1 VELEIV
7 PARDDSEREEAAAR
21 AAEVLSAG
29 GLVVHPTETVYG
41 VGGDGSAESN
51 RLIARVKRRQRLQP
65 LILLATDVGA
75 LRTLLPGL
83 LWPAESEPLAERFWP
98 GPLTIIVPCADAPEG
113 LQGPDGGVAVR
124 ITPDPTL
131 VAILGSWGRPMT
143 STSANLTGAAPAL
156 DAREAVEVFAGRD
169 DLEGVGTSVIAID
182 AGRSAGDEP
191 STIVSLVE
199 SPPRLV
205 REGPVRRAELER
217 WMEDLR

>member
-7 PARDDSEREEAAAR
+7 PARDETGRAEAAVR
-21 AAEVLSAG
+21 AAEVLLAG

-51 RLIARVKRRQRLQP
+51 RLIGRVKRRERLKP
-65 LILLATDVGA
+65 LILLAADVDA

-83 LWPAESEPLAERFWP
+83 TWPRELEPLAERFWP
-98 GPLTIIVPCADAPEG
+98 GPLTIIVPCEGAPDG
-113 LQGPDGGVAVR
+113 LQGPHGGVAVR

-131 VAILGSWGRPMT
+131 VAILRAWGRPIT
-143 STSANLTGAAPAL
+143 STSANLTGAAPARS
-156 DAREAVEVFAGRD
+156 AREAVEIFAGRD
-169 DLEGVGTSVIAID
+169 DLDDIGVPMIVVD
-182 AGRSAGDEP
+182 AGRSSGDSA

-205 REGPVRRAELER
+205 REGPVQRIELER
-217 WMEDLR
+217 LLTNLK